1 EGSVAVNVGT
11 KVEVE
16 DLFFNTP
23 ARFKYLRSE
32 YAEKHAITEL
42 VDKLCL
48 SHPHIS
54 FKLIVDGKEVRHTL
68 GQGSIHA
75 LLEEIYGKQ
84 ATIGMKHL
92 VTSIA
97 KIDVDAYLINPN
109 YVRSKRNDINIF
121 INQRYIKNYAISQ
134 SVIDGY
140 RAYLMTQKY
149 PIVLIYITMDPS
161 LID

>member
-1 EGSVAVNVGT
+1 KVYKKQDLTQIQTLGFRGEALPSIASVSKIKLSSRMKDQDGYFVLYVDNKLENEGSVAVNVGT

-68 GQGSIHA
+68 GQ
-75 LLEEIYGKQ
+75 
-84 ATIGMKHL
+84 
-92 VTSIA
+92 
-97 KIDVDAYLINPN
+97 
-109 YVRSKRNDINIF
+109 
-121 INQRYIKNYAISQ
+121 
-134 SVIDGY
+134 
-140 RAYLMTQKY
+140 
-149 PIVLIYITMDPS
+149 
-161 LID
+161 